1 MSMRILF
8 DAFRR
13 SLNQFFDSVDL
24 GEVQKVFERV
34 QGCQGTLFLSGV
46 GKSGFIAQKV
56 AATLISTGTRAFFL
70 SPAGALHGDI
80 GIVSG
85 QDVFLAFSKSGESEE
100 IICLIPYIRKKGAF
114 TIGVVSAP
122 SSRLEDAADLTIHLP
137 VQREVCP
144 HDLAPTASTAAQLI
158 FGDCLAIALMQAKQ
172 FSVQDF
178 ASNHPAG
185 FLGRKITLKVSD
197 LMIKGEAVPLCK
209 RQDKLIDI
217 LHILTGKRSGCILI
231 GDEDFRLEG
240 IFTDGDL
247 RRAIHSKGERAL
259 RMQMGALM
267 TNAPRTVGPDEF
279 AIAALR
285 KMEED
290 CSRLITVLPVMEN
303 GSVKGLLRMHDI
315 LQSGL
320 RS

>member
-1 MSMRILF
+1 LPGNPLS
-8 DAFRR
+8 FRSR
-13 SLNQFFDSVDL
+13 EKRFHRAKGRRDSRFHRHA
-24 GEVQKVFERV
+24 GYFP
-34 QGCQGTLFLSGV
+34 LS
-46 GKSGFIAQKV
+46 
-56 AATLISTGTRAFFL
+56 
-70 SPAGALHGDI
+70 
-80 GIVSG
+80 SG

-100 IICLIPYIRKKGAF
+100 IIGLIPYIRKKGAF
-114 TIGVVSAP
+114 TIGVVSTAF
-122 SSRLEDAADLTIHLP
+122 SRLEDAANLTIHLP

-197 LMIKGEAVPLCK
+197 LMLEGEAVPLCK

-217 LHILTGKRSGCILI
+217 LHILTGKRCGCILI

-247 RRAIHSKGERAL
+247 RRAIHSKGESAL

-279 AIAALR
+279 AIAALH

-290 CSRLITVLPVMEN
+290 PSRLITVLPVMES
-303 GSVKGLLRMHDI
+303 GRVKGLLRMHDI